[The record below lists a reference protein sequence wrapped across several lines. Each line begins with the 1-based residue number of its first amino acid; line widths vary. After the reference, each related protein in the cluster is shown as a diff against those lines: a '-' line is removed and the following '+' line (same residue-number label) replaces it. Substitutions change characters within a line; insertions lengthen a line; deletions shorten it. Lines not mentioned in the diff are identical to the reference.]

1 MGAIK
6 FPLCFQHLV
15 ISMKKMT
22 LDIEEKL
29 LWKLFQFAG
38 FGKEEHLADETDYD
52 SQKYAIYLSNL
63 SVNEYLTEK

>member
-1 MGAIK
+1 
-6 FPLCFQHLV
+6 
-15 ISMKKMT
+15 MKKMT